1 MRISAQARIFLAG
14 VVVALVIAGAG
25 KLLTLE
31 TRPTASA
38 LDSDPRL
45 RALATEC
52 KNSGNVFDAIALH
65 YGGVNEDGTSP
76 QVSGP
81 CRNLVNLWDQIE
93 PYRSEPTAVDR
104 VADWTIPI
112 AALVLLFSALP
123 WFWYFILRRI
133 RELRDT
139 IVGK

>member
-1 MRISAQARIFLAG
+1 MGISAQARIFLAG
-14 VVVALVIAGAG
+14 VVVALVIAGVG
-25 KLLTLE
+25 KLLTHE

-38 LDSDPRL
+38 LDSDSRL

-52 KNSGNVFDAIALH
+52 KNTGNIFDAMALH
-65 YGGVNEDGTSP
+65 YGGVNEDGTST

-81 CRNLVNLWDQIE
+81 CKNLVNLWDQIE
-93 PYRSEPTAVDR
+93 PYRSEPPAVDR
-104 VADWTIPI
+104 VADWAIPV

-123 WFWYFILRRI
+123 WLWYFILRRI
-133 RELRDT
+133 RELHDA